1 MTANVLPLALRLL
14 WREWRA
20 GELRLLLIALCIAVS
35 AGSAVGFFTDRV
47 ERALVRQATEFLGAD
62 LVLSSARPFQ
72 SPLQAEASARQL
84 QLSQQL
90 IFPSMVMHGESM
102 LLASV
107 KVVDRRYPLKGAPK
121 LRPLGLDPIDKG
133 PLETLYQPPE
143 PGTAWVEARILD
155 SLGVQLGD
163 TVELGNTTLILNRIL
178 EQEPDRGGGWFNLRP
193 RLLMHADDLAA
204 SGVIQPGSRVNY
216 RYLFTG
222 TEEGIDAFKRWLTP
236 QLLPGQRLL
245 DVKQENPSLGT
256 TLTKAQRY
264 LNLSSLLAVVLAGV
278 AIAMAARRYSERHF
292 DTAAMLRCLGQTERQ
307 ILRLFI
313 TQLLLAGCLCAL
325 LGIILGWLT
334 QYGLVALLGQL
345 MPTQLPGPGLTPA
358 LTGFAT
364 GLLVL
369 IGFTLPPLLRL
380 SRVPP
385 LRVLRRDLNPLPL
398 SGQLVYGLA
407 GGLMLALLW
416 FHSHDLKL
424 TLIIAVGGGL
434 SALLLG
440 LSGWLLLRLLSR
452 FQGPL
457 SWRLA
462 LNNLMRRPAA
472 GVGQLIAFS
481 LTLATMALILL
492 VRADLVDSWQRALPQ
507 NAPNHFLINI
517 QPHQIEPLK
526 SYLNQQQ
533 IAFSGIY
540 PMVRGRL
547 SHINGIDAHQLH
559 PPKTPGHRGIRREL
573 NLTFSDQADHS
584 SLAEDNQIVAGRWW
598 QPQDKGQP
606 LLSIE
611 QDLAQD
617 LGVGIGDRL
626 RFNFGHRE
634 LEAEIL
640 SLRTL
645 EWGSMRPNFYVIFAP
660 DALAGLPANAIT
672 SFYLPDERRRQLVAL
687 MEQFPTLTLLEV
699 EQLLGNIRTIVA
711 QVTLAVEYV
720 LLFVLAAGLMVL
732 FAALA
737 SSLDERLHEGALL
750 RTLGGSSHLLKR
762 MLTTEFI
769 LLGLVAGLA
778 ASGLVELLRW
788 ALYSQLLELSYRPHP
803 QLWLLC
809 PLAGALLVGVAG
821 RYGTRKLLQSSPLRV
836 LREQG

>member
-107 KVVDRRYPLKGAPK
+107 KVVDNRYPLKGAPK
-121 LRPLGLDPIDKG
+121 LRPLDQG

-143 PGTAWVEARILD
+143 PGTAWIEARVLD
-155 SLGVQLGD
+155 SLGVALGD
-163 TVELGNTTLILNRIL
+163 TVELGNTQLTLTRIL
-178 EQEPDRGGGWFNLRP
+178 EQEPDRSGGWFNLRP

-325 LGIILGWLT
+325 LGIALGWLT

-380 SRVPP
+380 SQVPP

-416 FHSHDLKL
+416 FHSRDLKL
-424 TLIIAVGGGL
+424 TLIIAVGGGA

-462 LNNLMRRPAA
+462 LNNQMRRPAA

-492 VRADLVDSWQRALPQ
+492 VRADLVDSWQRALPD

-517 QPHQIEPLK
+517 QPDQIEPLK
-526 SYLNQQQ
+526 TYLNQQQ
-533 IAFSGIY
+533 IAFSGVY

-547 SHINGIDAHQLH
+547 SHINGVDARQLH
-559 PPKTPGHRGIRREL
+559 PPKTPGYRGIRREL
-573 NLTFSDQADHS
+573 NLTFSDQPDAS
-584 SLAEDNQIVAGRWW
+584 SLAADNKIVAGRWW
-598 QPQDKGQP
+598 QPQDQGQP

-672 SFYLPDERRRQLVAL
+672 SFLPAGRAAPATGRADGAISDPDPARGGA
-687 MEQFPTLTLLEV
+687 
-699 EQLLGNIRTIVA
+699 
-711 QVTLAVEYV
+711 
-720 LLFVLAAGLMVL
+720 AAGQYPHDRRAGNAGGRICTAVCTGCRV
-732 FAALA
+732 
-737 SSLDERLHEGALL
+737 DGAVC
-750 RTLGGSSHLLKR
+750 R
-762 MLTTEFI
+762 
-769 LLGLVAGLA
+769 AGLQP
-778 ASGLVELLRW
+778 G
-788 ALYSQLLELSYRPHP
+788 
-803 QLWLLC
+803 
-809 PLAGALLVGVAG
+809 
-821 RYGTRKLLQSSPLRV
+821 
-836 LREQG
+836 